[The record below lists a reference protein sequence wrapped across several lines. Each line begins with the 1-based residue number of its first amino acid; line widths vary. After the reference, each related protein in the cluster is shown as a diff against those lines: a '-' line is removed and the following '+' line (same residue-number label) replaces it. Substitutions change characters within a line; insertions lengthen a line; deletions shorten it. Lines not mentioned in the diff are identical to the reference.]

1 MSRLIDADAV
11 VQYLHE
17 FRCADCDR
25 RKGLKNG
32 KVRFCY
38 EIGDAPCRACDI
50 GDTIEYFLDEDIA
63 PTIDAIPVSW
73 LREQM
78 HNGDPEESKAAWRV
92 LRHGRR
98 SRRRDSDCVLQPA
111 HMRME

>member
-1 MSRLIDADAV
+1 MRIIDADAV

-32 KVRFCY
+32 EIQFCY

-63 PTIDAIPVSW
+63 PTIYAIPIEW
-73 LREQM
+73 LREKIKE
-78 HNGDPEESKAAWRV
+78 HTDEEGWQDYLANSFGLCIEEWQKEQEAR
-92 LRHGRR
+92 
-98 SRRRDSDCVLQPA
+98 
-111 HMRME
+111 